1 MKIIIAGAGEV
12 GTYLAKMLSIEN
24 HEIVVIDTDIER
36 LNSLDSHLEVMTLQ
50 GSSASIE
57 TLKEAGVCKA
67 DLFLSVAPTEELNI
81 TSGILSKKLGARKTI
96 ARIDSPEY
104 LKSANKELIKSMGI
118 DSLIYPEQLA
128 AKEVVGL
135 LNQTGTTEVV
145 DFSSGK
151 LMLVVVRLGENAPIV
166 NHTLLE
172 AAELNS
178 DLNYRAVAITR
189 DGNTIVPRGSDIFK
203 VNDVVYVITSQAGI
217 PKLMR
222 FSGKQN
228 IHIRNIMI
236 VGGSRIG
243 AQIAKV
249 LQHRSNIKLI
259 EIERTRSF
267 KLADELDKTMVI
279 RGDGS
284 EFDLLIEEGIK
295 EMDAFIAVTG
305 NSETNILT
313 CLLAKKL
320 GVKKTIAE
328 VENIEYIGLAENIGI
343 DSIINKKFIAA
354 SHIFG
359 FTMNAQI
366 SSVKCLTGTD
376 AEVLEIS
383 PNEGS
388 RITKAPLSELD
399 FPEEAIVGGV
409 VRGKSGFIA
418 SGDTHIRST
427 DKVIV
432 FTLPSVI
439 AKVEGFFK

>member
-12 GTYLAKMLSIEN
+12 GAYLAKLLSIES
-24 HEIVVIDTDIER
+24 HEIVVIDTDNER

-57 TLKEAGVCKA
+57 TLKEAAVCKA
-67 DLFLSVAPTEELNI
+67 DLFIAVTLTEELNI
-81 TSGILSKKLGARKTI
+81 TSCMLSKKLGALKTI
-96 ARIDSPEY
+96 ARIDNPEY
-104 LKSANKELIKSMGI
+104 LQNNNRELFQSMGV

-128 AKEVVGL
+128 AKEVMGL
-135 LNQTGTTEVV
+135 LNQAGTTEVV
-145 DFSSGK
+145 DFSGGK
-151 LMLVVVRLGENAPIV
+151 LMLMVIRLDENAPIV
-166 NHTLLE
+166 NRTLLE
-172 AAELNS
+172 AAELNN
-178 DLNYRAVAITR
+178 DLSYRAVAITR
-189 DGNTIVPRGSDIFK
+189 NGETLIPRGSDTFR
-203 VNDVVYVITSQAGI
+203 VNDMVYVITSQTGI
-217 PKLMR
+217 TKLMR

-228 IHIRNIMI
+228 VHIRNIMI

-243 AQIAKV
+243 AQIARV

-259 EIERTRSF
+259 EVDKERSF
-267 KLADELDKTMVI
+267 TLADQLDKTMVI

-284 EFDLLIEEGIK
+284 EVDLLIEEGIK

-320 GVKKTIAE
+320 GVIKTIAE
-328 VENIEYIGLAENIGI
+328 VENVEYIRLAENIGI
-343 DSIINKKFIAA
+343 DSMINKKFIAA

-359 FTMNAQI
+359 FTMDARV

-376 AEVLEIS
+376 AEVLEIR

-388 RITKAPLSELD
+388 EITKAPLSELN
-399 FPEEAIVGGV
+399 FPKEAIVGGV
-409 VRGKSGFIA
+409 IRGKSGFIA
-418 SGDTHIRST
+418 SGKTHIRPS

-432 FTLPSVI
+432 FTLPAVI
-439 AKVEGFFK
+439 QKVEQFFK